1 VPGQCHANS
10 LEKSPLKLAGE
21 VGLPKAAGCA
31 IFPAMESHEILR
43 EVFQKTSPKHIAGE
57 LGLSLSMVYKWA
69 EPPEQRSGAAN
80 PLDRVAK
87 LERCSRDERIVQWLC
102 QQAGG
107 FFIKNPKTGRPHPAF
122 LVPAM
127 NNVVQEFA
135 DLLGVMAD
143 SAHDNQVSPDEAKS
157 IRARWETLKSV
168 AEEFVKGCEEG
179 DFRTLKHTGAAKK

>member
-1 VPGQCHANS
+1 
-10 LEKSPLKLAGE
+10 
-21 VGLPKAAGCA
+21 
-31 IFPAMESHEILR
+31 MESHEILR
-43 EVFQKTSPKHIAGE
+43 EVFQKTSPKHLAGE

-69 EPPEQRSGAAN
+69 EPPEQSSGAAN

-87 LERCSRDERIVQWLC
+87 LERCSGDERIVQWLC

-127 NNVVQEFA
+127 NNVVQDFA

-143 SAHDNQVSPDEAKS
+143 SAHDNQITAGEAKS
-157 IRARWETLKSV
+157 IRARWEELKSV
-168 AEEFVKGCEEG
+168 TEEFVRSCEEG
-179 DFRTLKHTGAAKK
+179 NFRSIKHPGPAKK